1 MIAITTIMGAWIL
14 VLIAG
19 GLIVIGMKSAT
30 HQALYLGTIML
41 HARKLARSMA
51 QKKTRGL
58 NVTILTPKM
67 KTTGNVIGK
76 IPTA

>member
-1 MIAITTIMGAWIL
+1 M
-14 VLIAG
+14 LIVG
-19 GLIVIGMKSAT
+19 GSIVIGMKSAT
-30 HQALYLGTIML
+30 HQVLFHGKIML
-41 HARKLARSMA
+41 HASKLARSMA

-58 NVTILTPKM
+58 NVIILTPKM